1 MLYQFAMFV
10 GIGAVILGVGIY
22 YGFSIIRI
30 LSNYDLERPWIL
42 LTSVMSFFFLGY
54 VFVTLRFLK
63 IDLLPGLS
71 LEALVTTLLFGG
83 SVFMMAL
90 TVLNRNLLS
99 DMFGVGIGDKRALQM
114 LSNHIH
120 IPVRLLNRLIKQEYT
135 VKCDNCGQVVKYT
148 IPDIVRSHPR
158 IERGVIVE
166 KGMGG
171 IHYLFYVRH
180 RCGDQFREIPAR
192 HDGQFEYRSHG
203 QSRLV

>member
-1 MLYQFAMFV
+1 MLNQYAMFM
-10 GIGAVILGVGIY
+10 GIGAVILGVGLF

-42 LTSVMSFFFLGY
+42 LTVLMLFFFLGY
-54 VFVTLRFLK
+54 VLVALRFMN

-71 LEALVTTLLFGG
+71 LEAIVTTIFFGG
-83 SVFMMAL
+83 ATFTLVL
-90 TVLNRNLLS
+90 TLLNRNLLS
-99 DMFGVGIGDKRALQM
+99 DVFGIGITNTRALQM
-114 LSNHIH
+114 FSNHIR
-120 IPVRLLNRLIKQEYT
+120 IPVRLLTHLINKRFT
-135 VKCDNCGQVVKYT
+135 VKCDNCGQPVKYT

-171 IHYLFYVRH
+171 VHYLFYVRH
-180 RCGDQFREIPAR
+180 RCGNEFREIPVR
-192 HDGQFEYRSHG
+192 HDREFEYRSHG